1 MRVAS
6 IRLPLAAALLTV
18 LLVPAASARQQMTK
32 EEQAIYDAMIRKAG
46 VDPAMVKQAQ
56 SSVNSADTWLSGNG
70 VVHYHIVGVYKGSP
84 NVIGGG
90 NWVGYAD
97 VTDRVEIDLDWKL
110 EDSALVG
117 TPSFKNFKSSV
128 ANVRD
133 YERKCRA
140 PVLKGAYE
148 HFTVTGLKQGLSG
161 SLDLLSTQSHPEAQV
176 TQNCTGSPKLV
187 PAVVDKD
194 SQQFVVLSPVLFNP
208 IGGRGKD
215 VKVSADGKSL
225 ITSKDG
231 WTWTYTPSKGR

>member
-1 MRVAS
+1 MRDAS

-18 LLVPAASARQQMTK
+18 LLVPAATAQQQMTK
-32 EEQAIYDAMIRKAG
+32 EEQAIYDAMVRKAG
-46 VDPAMVKQAQ
+46 IDPAVMKQAQ
-56 SSVNSADTWLSGNG
+56 SSADSANQWMSGNG

-97 VTDRVEIDLDWKL
+97 VIDRVEIDLDWKL
-110 EDSALVG
+110 DEAKLVG
-117 TPSFKNFKSSV
+117 TPTFKNFNSNV

-133 YERKCRA
+133 YEPKCRA

-148 HFTVTGLKQGLSG
+148 HFTVTGLKPGLG
-161 SLDLLSTQSHPEAQV
+161 GYVDLSSTQSHPEAQV
-176 TQNCTGSPKLV
+176 TQNCTGSPKIV

-194 SQQFVVLSPVLFNP
+194 TQQFTVLSPLLFNP

-215 VKVSADGKSL
+215 IKVSADGKSL

-231 WTWTYTPSKGR
+231 WTWTYTPRK

>member
-1 MRVAS
+1 MRIAPAL
-6 IRLPLAAALLTV
+6 LPLAAAFLLLPHAPPV
-18 LLVPAASARQQMTK
+18 AAQQMSK
-32 EEQAIYDAMIRKAG
+32 EDQAIYDAMIKQAG
-46 VDPAMVKQAQ
+46 IDPAAVHQAQ
-56 SSVNSADTWLSGNG
+56 SSVNAADKWLSGNG

-110 EDSALVG
+110 AESRLVG
-117 TPSFKNFKSSV
+117 TPSFRNFKSDV

-140 PVLKGAYE
+140 PVLNGPYE
-148 HFTVTGLKQGLSG
+148 HFQLTGIKQGLSG
-161 SLDLLSTQSHPEAQV
+161 YLDLMSTQSHPAAQV
-176 TQNCTGSPKLV
+176 TQNCTGSPKTV

-194 SQQFVVLSPVLFNP
+194 SEQFVVLSPMLFNP

-215 VKVSADGKSL
+215 ITVSADGKSL
-225 ITSKDG
+225 ITSKAG
-231 WTWTYTPSKGR
+231 WTWTYTPSKAR